1 MKEKCK
7 LKLIK
12 IDFPLEKNF
21 TFFIDT
27 NTKTKLC
34 KKQYQTEIIID
45 EREVN

>member
-12 IDFPLEKNF
+12 IDFPLKKNF

-27 NTKTKLC
+27 YTKTKLW